1 MCPAYDRARR
11 PLYVFDLEPGDVI
24 AEKYVVLERLGEGW
38 EGEVYRVRER
48 STGIER
54 SLKLFFPQRNPGNR
68 TVRRYAKKL
77 HKLRHCP
84 ILVQYHNQ
92 ERIEHEG
99 RAVTLL
105 VSDYVEG
112 EPLSV
117 FLRRQPGR
125 RLGFFQSLHLLHDLA
140 VGIEPIHARGEYH
153 GDIHD
158 DNIIIRRQGL
168 SFDVR
173 LLDMYNLGQAGPSKL
188 RIDVHDMI
196 RVFYDAL
203 GGSRHYAGHPPEI
216 KGICCGLKK
225 TLIDRKYRTAGQ
237 LRRHLEGMEWHTR

>member
-1 MCPAYDRARR
+1 MSPAYDRARR
-11 PLYVFDLEPGDVI
+11 PLYAFDLESGDVI
-24 AEKYVVLERLGEGW
+24 ADKYVVLERLGEGW
-38 EGEVYRVRER
+38 EGEVYLVRER

-92 ERIEHEG
+92 DRIEHEG
-99 RAVTLL
+99 RMVTLL

-112 EPLSV
+112 EPLSA

-158 DNIIIRRQGL
+158 DNIIIRRRGL

-173 LLDMYNLGQAGPSKL
+173 LLDMYNLGQAGPSKA

-203 GGSRHYAGHPPEI
+203 GGKRHYAGHPPEI

-225 TLIDRKYRTAGQ
+225 SLIDRKYRTAGQ
-237 LRRHLEGMEWHTR
+237 LRRYLEGMEWHTR